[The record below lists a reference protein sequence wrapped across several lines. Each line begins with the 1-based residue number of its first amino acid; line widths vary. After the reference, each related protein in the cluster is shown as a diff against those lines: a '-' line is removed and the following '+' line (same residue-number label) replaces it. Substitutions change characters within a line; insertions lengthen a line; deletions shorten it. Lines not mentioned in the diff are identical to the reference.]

1 VVPIALTRGSTQAE
15 PRFDGGVAPTV
26 AKDHF
31 TDLEQALASL
41 VRASYPPDARAG
53 GPASDGSAD
62 ARISQSFAA
71 ATLGAADLRPPL
83 PREPPGKRGTL
94 ARVAIAICLGA
105 SAIWAL
111 RSYGGHARDMIATW
125 APPFGWISA
134 RPAVDQ
140 TSAPRPAMTAANE
153 PGVASAERRQIETMA
168 DLAALRQ
175 TVEKLA
181 AGQGQMIRE
190 LAKLQAEKRQAA
202 KPSADKQDKGMLRRA
217 SATPVPPVA
226 APTRKPAPMIA
237 LMLKPPDPPPFRPTM
252 LVPHP

>member
-1 VVPIALTRGSTQAE
+1 MASTRDSTRAE
-15 PRFDGGVAPTV
+15 PRFDGDVVPTV
-26 AKDHF
+26 EKDHF
-31 TDLEQALASL
+31 TDLEQALARL

-53 GPASDGSAD
+53 GSASGGSAD

-71 ATLGAADLRPPL
+71 ATLGPADLRPPM
-83 PREPPGKRGTL
+83 PREPLGKRGTL

-111 RSYGGHARDMIATW
+111 RSYGGHARDMIPPW

-134 RPAVDQ
+134 RLAVDQ
-140 TSAPRPAMTAANE
+140 TSTPRPATTAANE
-153 PGVASAERRQIETMA
+153 PRVASAERRQIETVA

-175 TVEKLA
+175 IVEKMA
-181 AGQGQMIRE
+181 AGQGQLIRE

-202 KPSADKQDKGMLRRA
+202 KPSADKQDKRMPRRA
-217 SATPVPPVA
+217 SAPPVPPVA
-226 APTRKPAPMIA
+226 APTRKPDPMVA
-237 LMLKPPDPPPFRPTM
+237 LMLKPPDPAPFRPPM

>member
-1 VVPIALTRGSTQAE
+1 VPMASTRGSTQAE
-15 PRFDGGVAPTV
+15 PRFDGGVI
-26 AKDHF
+26 AKDHL

-41 VRASYPPDARAG
+41 VRASYPPDARAAG
-53 GPASDGSAD
+53 ALASDESAD
-62 ARISQSFAA
+62 VRISQSFAA
-71 ATLGAADLRPPL
+71 ATLGAADLRPPM
-83 PREPPGKRGTL
+83 PRESRGKRGTL

-125 APPFGWISA
+125 APPLGWISA
-134 RPAVDQ
+134 PPAVDH

-175 TVEKLA
+175 TVAKLA
-181 AGQGQMIRE
+181 AGQGQLMRE
-190 LAKLQAEKRQAA
+190 LTKLQAEKRQAA

-217 SATPVPPVA
+217 SAPPVPPVA
-226 APTRKPAPMIA
+226 APTRKPTPMVA

-252 LVPHP
+252 PVPHP

>member
-1 VVPIALTRGSTQAE
+1 MASTRGSTQAE

-53 GPASDGSAD
+53 GPASDGPAD

-71 ATLGAADLRPPL
+71 VTLGAADLRPPM
-83 PREPPGKRGTL
+83 PREPLGKRATL

-125 APPFGWISA
+125 APPFGWISV

-140 TSAPRPAMTAANE
+140 TSAPRPATTAANE

-168 DLAALRQ
+168 DLAVLRQ
-175 TVEKLA
+175 TVEKIA
-181 AGQGQMIRE
+181 AGQGQLIRE
-190 LAKLQAEKRQAA
+190 LVKLQAEKRQAA
-202 KPSADKQDKGMLRRA
+202 KPSADKQDKRMPRRV
-217 SATPVPPVA
+217 SAPLVPPVA
-226 APTRKPAPMIA
+226 APTRKPAPMVA
-237 LMLKPPDPPPFRPTM
+237 LMLKPPDPAPLRPTM
-252 LVPHP
+252 PVPHP